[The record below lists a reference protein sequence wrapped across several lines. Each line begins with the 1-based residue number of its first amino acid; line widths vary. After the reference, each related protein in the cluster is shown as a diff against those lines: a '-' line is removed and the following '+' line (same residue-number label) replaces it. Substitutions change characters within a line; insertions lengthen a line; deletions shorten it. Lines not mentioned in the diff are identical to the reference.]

1 MAQGAALDEAAMRLA
16 DQLKDATGD
25 VHRQAERGGAVAL
38 LLRGALTVQA
48 YARFLANLRPAYQ
61 ALEAG
66 LLQWRE
72 HPALRAVVRPE
83 LFRAAVLQADL
94 VALAGEDW
102 ADEVPLLPS
111 GRAYQARIEAVRR
124 DDPVLLLAH
133 AYVRYL
139 GDLNGGQVLARRLAS
154 SLGLGPAALGFYRF
168 DAIGPMEAFRQ
179 EYRRGFD
186 QAALTP
192 AQIQAVLAEARRGF
206 MLNLAISQAVV
217 AEGVGEG

>member
-1 MAQGAALDEAAMRLA
+1 MAQGAALDKAAMRLA

-38 LLRGALTVQA
+38 LLRGTLTLQA
-48 YARFLANLRPAYQ
+48 YARLLANLRPAYQ

-83 LFRAAVLQADL
+83 LFRAAALEADL
-94 VALAGEDW
+94 VALVGEDW
-102 ADEVPLLPS
+102 ASRVAVLPA
-111 GRAYQARIEAVRR
+111 GRAYVARREALRR
-124 DDPVLLLAH
+124 DDPMLLLAH

-139 GDLNGGQVLARRLAS
+139 GDLNGGQVLARRLAG
-154 SLGLGPAALGFYRF
+154 SLGLGAAALGFYRF
-168 DAIGPMEAFRQ
+168 EAIGTIETFRE

-192 AQIQAVLAEARRGF
+192 PQTQAVLAEARRGF
-206 MLNLAISQAVV
+206 MLTMAISQAV
-217 AEGVGEG
+217 AADGAGEG

>member
-1 MAQGAALDEAAMRLA
+1 MRLA
-16 DQLKDATGD
+16 DRLKDATGD

-38 LLRGALTVQA
+38 LLRGTLTLQA

-94 VALAGEDW
+94 VALVGEDW

-154 SLGLGPAALGFYRF
+154 SLGLGPAALGFYHF

-217 AEGVGEG
+217 ADGVGEG